1 MRDVRDDV
9 ADLDFFQEFVC
20 RAISRGIKIAIAS
33 FGRYDVI
40 QAYLDR
46 AVGPGIFTRENIA
59 TPSQYGLSD
68 GHAIHGGKV
77 PMLEA
82 LSYKLLGA
90 NPKTLPSLAKSV
102 IFFDDSR
109 DNIRGAVENGFV
121 RSVHVDRRGFCRAL
135 WSDVSIS
142 LGLKDFLD

>member
-20 RAISRGIKIAIAS
+20 SAISRGIKIAIAS

-77 PMLEA
+77 PMLEVTESFTSL
-82 LSYKLLGA
+82 LSLE
-90 NPKTLPSLAKSV
+90 T
-102 IFFDDSR
+102 
-109 DNIRGAVENGFV
+109 
-121 RSVHVDRRGFCRAL
+121 
-135 WSDVSIS
+135 
-142 LGLKDFLD
+142 